1 MASYTDTIPQ
11 FNPYISQLPVEAM
24 VSVGME
30 KQRRYDEGLQKIQTN
45 IDNIA
50 GLDVVRDV
58 DKKYLQSKLNDLGSK
73 LKTVAAGDFS
83 NYQLVNSVGGMA
95 KQIGKDANVQNAV
108 SSTARLRKEQQRK
121 EKAIQEGK
129 SSPENELYFNN
140 EVSNYLNNS
149 EIGYSF
155 NGQYIEYTDIDKK
168 LRDLHSKLK
177 EANVSVD
184 NPYIRN
190 SAGKTLYYSKDA
202 KGNDVVSTD
211 PTKGEAKYDYTML
224 TTTVKGIGAE
234 KILNNFYDSLNETD
248 KRQLNITAQY
258 HYRNATPASIQND
271 IVKTYGEKKKIYEEA
286 IADATVKLATLK
298 LTAEEK
304 KTLENEINKAKDLV
318 FKGGFDKQMNE
329 ELLTVDTEQEANAY
343 KYKTYTQKYLTN
355 LAKDLNNETVS
366 IEHKNNPGWQAR
378 LDQKE
383 FEFTVQKERQR
394 EREWAA
400 DYTLKV
406 RTDRRE
412 EEKAQRERD
421 EDVKLQPI
429 VGDEK
434 IPTDFLK
441 YGVFDLNKD
450 IDLANAN
457 LKQTTNELA
466 MLLNP
471 NAKTDEE
478 KNNAVISA
486 NKLYEQYRENPN
498 IINDNVQR
506 TLLDQM
512 DNLDNQQYSLL
523 SRYNAAKRAG
533 SVFAEEADKV
543 INKQAGVRIGNTSF
557 TAKDLYDFQTEAND
571 YIKKITVPR
580 MSGGNDI
587 VLQMS
592 KDILETYKG
601 KKEYPIALAL
611 YNQTNKFPK
620 SSGETT
626 IINQLNTINNNTNKD
641 VRALKQKQIA
651 AESKTIYDLSPE
663 YQQMKI
669 QINPNNKKDIGIIDQ
684 IIGLKSKDYNDRGAL
699 DVNNPKD
706 FDPATLAKME
716 KPTFTYLKNNTGGA
730 TLVATEGTVFQ
741 KIPLTPEEF
750 RNWVTDYSYINPMSD
765 VISNVQSSLGKTTN
779 KANTKQGSTA
789 GYTGFSPLVP
799 GLKNTEIAPK
809 VRFDIE
815 GDKSNIGKASTD
827 LFQVRFYYS
836 TDGKNFQNEV
846 LNSGGYLNAAG
857 IQLLL
862 NQTGPKT
869 IETLFK

>member
-1 MASYTDTIPQ
+1 MASYTDQIPK
-11 FNPYISQLPVEAM
+11 FNPYIQQLPIEAM
-24 VSVGME
+24 VQVGME

-95 KQIGKDANVQNAV
+95 KQIGKDTTVQNAV

-129 SSPENELYFNN
+129 SSLENEFYFNN

-155 NGQYIEYTDIDKK
+155 NGQYIEYTDVDKK

-190 SAGKTLYYSKDA
+190 SAGKTIYYNADGTQSLDASK
-202 KGNDVVSTD
+202 GGQ
-211 PTKGEAKYDYTML
+211 PKYDYTML

-286 IADATVKLATLK
+286 IVDATVKLATLN

-304 KTLENEINKAKDLV
+304 KSLENQINTAKDLV

-329 ELLTVDTEQEANAY
+329 ELLTVDTEAEANAY

-366 IEHKNNPGWQAR
+366 TEHKNNPGWQAR

-394 EREWAA
+394 EREWQATHLLAVRA
-400 DYTLKV
+400 DF
-406 RTDRRE
+406 RAE
-412 EEKAQRERD
+412 EESQRKRD
-421 EDVKLQPI
+421 EDVKLRPI

-434 IPTDFLK
+434 IPTDVTK
-441 YGVFDLNKD
+441 YGMFDLNKD
-450 IDLANAN
+450 LDIVKTDM
-457 LKQTTNELA
+457 QETTNELA
-466 MLLNP
+466 MLIDP
-471 NAKTDEE
+471 KAKTDEE
-478 KNNAVISA
+478 RKVAIDSA
-486 NKLYEQYRENPN
+486 NKLYEEYRVNPN
-498 IINDNVQR
+498 ADTIDSPR
-506 TLLDQM
+506 KRKLLDEM
-512 DNLDNQQYSLL
+512 DNLDNQQYSLS
-523 SRYNAAKRAG
+523 SRYDYAKRAG
-533 SVFAEEADKV
+533 SVFGKEAEAI
-543 INKQAGVRIGNTSF
+543 INKQAGVRIGNTRF
-557 TAKDLYDFQTEAND
+557 TAKDMYDFQNESEK
-571 YIKKITVPR
+571 YIKTYTVKGADGPDIKIGK
-580 MSGGNDI
+580 SDA
-587 VLQMS
+587 L
-592 KDILETYKG
+592 LEKYKG
-601 KKEYPIALAL
+601 TKYYPLALAI
-611 YNQTNKFPK
+611 YNRDNNLKK
-620 SSGETT
+620 SSGEQT
-626 IINQLNTINNNTNKD
+626 IINQLAVINNNTNTA
-641 VRALKQKQIA
+641 VNALVKKQVE
-651 AESKTIYDLSPE
+651 AENKAIYDLSPE
-663 YQQMKI
+663 FQQMKI
-669 QINPNNKKDIGIIDQ
+669 QINPENKKDINTINQ

-716 KPTFTYLKNNTGGA
+716 KPTFTYIKRNDGSAILQITS
-730 TLVATEGTVFQ
+730 GTVDQ
-741 KIPLTPEEF
+741 KIPLTPKEF

-765 VISNVQSSLGKTTN
+765 VISAVQSNEYKTTN
-779 KANTKQGSTA
+779 KADVAQGSTA
-789 GYTGFSPLVP
+789 RYTGRSPLVP
-799 GLKNTEIAPK
+799 GLNNSKIASK

-815 GDKSNIGKASTD
+815 GDEDNTGDSETD
-827 LFQVRFYYS
+827 LFVVRVYY
-836 TDGKNFQNEV
+836 GAGENFQDKI

-857 IQLLL
+857 IQRLLS
-862 NQTGPKT
+862 QIGPKT

>member
-1 MASYTDTIPQ
+1 MASYTDQIPK
-11 FNPYISQLPVEAM
+11 FNPYIQQLPIEAM
-24 VSVGME
+24 VQVGME

-58 DKKYLQSKLNDLGSK
+58 DKQYLQSKLNELGSK

-95 KQIGKDANVQNAV
+95 KQIGKDTTVQNAV

-129 SSPENELYFNN
+129 SSLENEFYFNN

-155 NGQYIEYTDIDKK
+155 NGQYIEYTDVDKK

-190 SAGKTLYYSKDA
+190 SAGKTIYYNADGTQSLDASK
-202 KGNDVVSTD
+202 GGQ
-211 PTKGEAKYDYTML
+211 PKYDYTML

-286 IADATVKLATLK
+286 IVDATVKLATLN

-304 KTLENEINKAKDLV
+304 KSLENQINTAKDLV

-329 ELLTVDTEQEANAY
+329 ELLTVDTEAEANAY

-366 IEHKNNPGWQAR
+366 TEHKNNPGWQAR

-394 EREWAA
+394 EREWQATHLLA
-400 DYTLKV
+400 VKE
-406 RTDRRE
+406 DRRE

-421 EDVKLQPI
+421 EDVKLRPI

-434 IPTDFLK
+434 IPTDVTK
-441 YGVFDLNKD
+441 YGMFDLNKD
-450 IDLANAN
+450 LDIVKTDM
-457 LKQTTNELA
+457 QETTNELA
-466 MLLNP
+466 MLIDP
-471 NAKTDEE
+471 KAKTDEE
-478 KNNAVISA
+478 RKVAIDSA
-486 NKLYEQYRENPN
+486 NKLYEEYRVNPN
-498 IINDNVQR
+498 ADTIDSPR
-506 TLLDQM
+506 KRKLLDEM
-512 DNLDNQQYSLL
+512 DNLDNQQYSLS
-523 SRYNAAKRAG
+523 SRYDYAKRAG
-533 SVFAEEADKV
+533 DDFGKEAEAI
-543 INKQAGVRIGNTSF
+543 INKQAGVRIGNTRF
-557 TAKDLYDFQTEAND
+557 TAKDMYDFQNESEK
-571 YIKKITVPR
+571 YIKTYTVKGADGPDIKIGK
-580 MSGGNDI
+580 SDA
-587 VLQMS
+587 L
-592 KDILETYKG
+592 LEKYKG
-601 KKEYPIALAL
+601 TKYYPLALAI
-611 YNQTNKFPK
+611 YNRDNNLKK
-620 SSGETT
+620 SSGEQT
-626 IINQLNTINNNTNKD
+626 IINQLAVINNNTNTA
-641 VRALKQKQIA
+641 VNALVKKQVE
-651 AESKTIYDLSPE
+651 AENKAIYDLSPE
-663 YQQMKI
+663 FQQMKI
-669 QINPNNKKDIGIIDQ
+669 QINPENKKDINTINQ

-716 KPTFTYLKNNTGGA
+716 KPTFTYIKRNDGSAILQITS
-730 TLVATEGTVFQ
+730 GTVDQ
-741 KIPLTPEEF
+741 KIPLTPKEF

-765 VISNVQSSLGKTTN
+765 VISAVQSNEYKTTN
-779 KANTKQGSTA
+779 KADVAQGSTA
-789 GYTGFSPLVP
+789 RYTGRSPLVP
-799 GLKNTEIAPK
+799 GLKDTEIASK

-815 GDKSNIGKASTD
+815 GDDDNTGDSETD
-827 LFQVRFYYS
+827 LFVVRVYY
-836 TDGKNFQNEV
+836 GAGENFQDKI

-857 IQLLL
+857 IQRLLS
-862 NQTGPKT
+862 QIGPKT